1 MATENEIVVPSP
13 PTDGITALRFSPDS
27 ASLLASSWDSS
38 LRHYNLRSSAALHAP
53 PIVQP
58 CPLLDC
64 DFLGDCETAVS
75 AGLDGSVRLHRLL
88 RQGVAGGANGG
99 LTSNNQL
106 PPSDDMAA
114 TVLGSHES
122 AVRCVR
128 ACGAMGPACMVSGSW
143 DKTLKMWDV
152 RAATACVATIA
163 QPDKILGLSAGI
175 ASCSGT
181 GGGEI
186 PLLVVATQGRH
197 VSLVDLRSP
206 TVPMQKRESSLKC
219 QTRCVAQMPSGEG
232 FTLGSVEGRV
242 AVEYVDPS
250 PEAQSKKY
258 AFKTPRLSVGGVD
271 TAFPVNAICFHP
283 TYTST
288 FATGGADGVVH
299 VWDGAKK
306 KKITS
311 LSRYPTSVACMAF
324 SPGTGDKLAIAA
336 SYTWEMGDQ
345 PHPPDAVIVRSMS
358 DAEVRPKASKEKAA
372 AAAQ

>member
-1 MATENEIVVPSP
+1 M
-13 PTDGITALRFSPDS
+13 
-27 ASLLASSWDSS
+27 
-38 LRHYNLRSSAALHAP
+38 
-53 PIVQP
+53 QP

-88 RQGVAGGANGG
+88 RQSAADGAG
-99 LTSNNQL
+99 NQL
-106 PPSDDMAA
+106 QLPSCEGT
-114 TVLGSHES
+114 TVLGGHES

-152 RAATACVATIA
+152 RAATACVGTIA
-163 QPDKILGLSAGI
+163 QPDKILGLSAGT
-175 ASCSGT
+175 ASAGV
-181 GGGEI
+181 GAAGGEV
-186 PLLVVATQGRH
+186 PLLVVATQGRQ
-197 VSLVDLRSP
+197 VSLIDLRSP
-206 TVPMQKRESSLKC
+206 SEPMQKRESSLKC

-258 AFKTPRLSVGGVD
+258 AFKTPRQSVGGVD

-288 FATGGADGVVH
+288 FATGGADGLVH

-311 LSRYPTSVACMAF
+311 LSRYPTSVACLAF
-324 SPGTGDKLAIAA
+324 SPGSGDKLAIAA
-336 SYTWEMGDQ
+336 SYTWEQGDQ
-345 PHPPDAVIVRSMS
+345 PHPPDAVIVRSMCDS
-358 DAEVRPKASKEKAA
+358 EVRPKASKEKSA